1 MYKQLMI
8 SLNIFIYD
16 VHCNFTGPYHW
27 AYYLKMINFYLGKS
41 NISNRSRMNKTMLS
55 REVKMI
61 CHTMIN
67 LDPESI

>member
-1 MYKQLMI
+1 MYKLLMI

-16 VHCNFTGPYHW
+16 LHSNFTGPYRR
-27 AYYLKMINFYLGKS
+27 AYYMKMINFYLAKS

-61 CHTMIN
+61 CHTVIN
-67 LDPESI
+67 QDPESI